1 MESLAGKVAVITGGA
16 SGIGLAMARLF
27 ATEGASIAL
36 ADIAADALEVV
47 AAELAAT
54 GADVL
59 AAPTDVADA
68 GSVRALA
75 DRVIDRFGAV
85 HVICN
90 NAGIGVFGPAWRISL
105 DDWRRCI
112 DVNLWGLVHGI
123 NTFVPLIRSTGERGH
138 VVNTASMAG
147 VTTIPMSAPYA
158 ATKHAVVAISEV
170 LHHDLAAINAPVG
183 VTVVCP
189 GGVLTPGGQ
198 ADKLAPL
205 GELPPGYISAEQV
218 AADVRAAMAEDR
230 FYRFTHAVGVSEVEQ
245 RMTAMIDG
253 KAPAFRPPG

>member
-1 MESLAGKVAVITGGA
+1 MESLAGKVVVITGGA
-16 SGIGLAMARLF
+16 SGIGLAMAKLF
-27 ATEGASIAL
+27 AAEGASIAL
-36 ADIAADALEVV
+36 ADIAGGAVEIV

-54 GADVL
+54 GAEVL
-59 AAPTDVADA
+59 AVPTDVADA
-68 GSVRALA
+68 ASVSAFA
-75 DRVIDRFGAV
+75 DRVMDRFGAV
-85 HVICN
+85 HVVCN
-90 NAGIGVFGPAWRISL
+90 NAGVGVFGPAWKISL
-105 DDWRRCI
+105 DDWRRCV

-170 LHHDLAAINAPVG
+170 LHHDLAAIDAPVG

-189 GGVLTPGGQ
+189 GGVLTHLGE

-205 GELPPGYISAEQV
+205 RELPPGYISAEQV
-218 AADVRAAMAEDR
+218 AADVRAAMAEER
-230 FYRFTHAVGVSEVEQ
+230 FYVFTHAVGVSEVEQ
-245 RMTAMIDG
+245 RMKAMIDG
-253 KAPAFRPPG
+253 KTPALRPPG